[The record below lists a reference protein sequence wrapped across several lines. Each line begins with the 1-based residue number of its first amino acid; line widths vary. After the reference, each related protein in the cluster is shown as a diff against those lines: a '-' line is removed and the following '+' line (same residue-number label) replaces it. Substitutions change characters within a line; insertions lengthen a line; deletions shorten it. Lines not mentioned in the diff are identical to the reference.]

1 MKNTTW
7 IARTA
12 VCLALLIAVQ
22 FVFWCYYSNII
33 RKLRCGCNEKG
44 ENMLTDEE
52 KELLLQNRL
61 FAELSAERLDGLLQR
76 LSARTACIGKN
87 SVL

>member
-1 MKNTTW
+1 
-7 IARTA
+7 
-12 VCLALLIAVQ
+12 
-22 FVFWCYYSNII
+22 
-33 RKLRCGCNEKG
+33 
-44 ENMLTDEE
+44 MLTDEE

-61 FAELSAERLDGLLQR
+61 FAELSAERRDGLLQR